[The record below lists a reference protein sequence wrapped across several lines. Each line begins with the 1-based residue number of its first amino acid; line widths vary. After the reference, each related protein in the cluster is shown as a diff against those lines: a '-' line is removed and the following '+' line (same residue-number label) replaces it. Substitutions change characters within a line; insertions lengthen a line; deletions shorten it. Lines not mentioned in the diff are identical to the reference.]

1 LRKIVSASH
10 IVRSDAEL
18 NAWIGRI
25 LAGPDRGDKPFVLEE
40 TDYTNLYSMAGDL
53 LEHFQISARQQPV
66 CLCAEDKTVVGAALL
81 ASLAGGPALIL
92 PHSLAPQVLAELKEL
107 TGFRVAIVDMTR
119 PVPDGVHCIAPRP
132 TRAPWPPVAP
142 LVPKVPG
149 MDWVHL
155 FTGGSTGAPKMW
167 RKSVR
172 NLLAET
178 ISIIEHYS
186 IRETDRLVATVSPC
200 HIYGLLYAIL
210 TPLMANAAV
219 ASQNP
224 SFPGEIEAVVRQS
237 RASVLISVPA
247 HYRALN
253 GHSFAPRS
261 LRLAFSSAGMLA
273 QEDAEAFSVQT
284 GIGIAEV
291 YGSTETGGIA
301 ARVRADGETDFKPYA
316 TVDVCI
322 EAEHLKVRSDYLS
335 PGLTLCPQDYFTVG
349 DRVADAG
356 NGRFRLLGR
365 ADGIVKVGG
374 NRVDLE
380 VVRQTIKRY
389 PGVRDALVI
398 SLPMGQGRENR
409 ILALVEADLDA
420 AVLNKALMRDLEPH
434 ARPRGIKVVAQMPLT
449 AAGKPDRKI
458 METLFE
464 QSDLRSRESLT

>member
-1 LRKIVSASH
+1 MSGRH
-10 IVRSDAEL
+10 IVRSEAEL

-25 LAGPDRGDKPFVLEE
+25 LAGPDRGNQPFVLEE
-40 TDYTNLYSMAGDL
+40 TDYAGLYSMAGNL
-53 LEHFQISARQQPV
+53 LGHFQTIAGQQPV
-66 CLCAEDKTVVGAALL
+66 CLCAEDKTVIGAAML

-92 PHSLAPQVLAELKEL
+92 PHSPAPQVLAELKAL
-107 TGFRVAIVDMTR
+107 TGFRVAIVDITR
-119 PVPDGVHCIAPRP
+119 PVPQGVHCIAPSP
-132 TRAPWPPVAP
+132 TRGPWPPTAP
-142 LVPKVPG
+142 LSPKAPG
-149 MDWVHL
+149 TEWVHL

-178 ISIIEHYS
+178 ISIIENYS

-210 TPLMANAAV
+210 APLMANAAV
-219 ASQNP
+219 APQNP
-224 SFPGEIEAVVRQS
+224 SFPSEIEAVLRQS

-273 QEDAEAFSVQT
+273 KADAEAFSAQT
-284 GIGIAEV
+284 GVKIAEI

-322 EAEHLKVRSDYLS
+322 EGERLKVRSDYLS
-335 PGLTLCPQDYFTVG
+335 PGLAPTPHDYFTVG
-349 DRVADAG
+349 DRVAAAG
-356 NGRFRLLGR
+356 NGRFSLLGR

-374 NRVDLE
+374 NRVDLD

-434 ARPRGIKVVAQMPLT
+434 ARPRGIKVVDKMPLT
-449 AAGKPDRKI
+449 AAGKPDRKT
-458 METLFE
+458 MEALF
-464 QSDLRSRESLT
+464 Q